1 MDISEMSDSYLQK
14 TTTGEKRNLSHSLLG
29 DLYGDAGREEL
40 IKGLIIGEIMQ
51 RKY

>member
-1 MDISEMSDSYLQK
+1 MSDSYLPK
-14 TTTGEKRNLSHSLLG
+14 TAEGEKRGSPHPLLG
-29 DLYGDAGREEL
+29 DLYGDAGRNEL